1 MSGAELFVLFLRNT
15 WFTLPSSLCQ
25 GNNVDLI
32 LTIQKSSVMPLQMAE
47 MGLHLFLIQEACF
60 LNVDVIQVC

>member
-15 WFTLPSSLCQ
+15 WFTLPSPLCQ

-32 LTIQKSSVMPLQMAE
+32 LTIQKSSVMPLQMA
-47 MGLHLFLIQEACF
+47 LHLFLIQEACF